1 MNYFDVNN
9 EALKPYREYKS
20 YVLYCIDTQNK
31 TTGIDFF
38 FDYTDEQIPYYEKV
52 INDALKAA
60 FEEYRLNK
68 VYVNVIRDNY
78 KLYNVLEKLNFIT
91 EAIHREQYY
100 DGNRHDVVYMTVLRG
115 EWERGGIRYNFKYV
129 VQKTCEGEA
138 NSFGIQV
145 ISQSCGCSTVVEII
159 HDVCSDEKKIAQL
172 VDMCNTLRLD
182 YVHLYDVIDDF
193 LSDI

>member
-1 MNYFDVNN
+1 MAESDITSNMS
-9 EALKPYREYKS
+9 YK
-20 YVLYCIDTQNK
+20 
-31 TTGIDFF
+31 
-38 FDYTDEQIPYYEKV
+38 
-52 INDALKAA
+52 
-60 FEEYRLNK
+60 
-68 VYVNVIRDNY
+68 
-78 KLYNVLEKLNFIT
+78 
-91 EAIHREQYY
+91 
-100 DGNRHDVVYMTVLRG
+100 
-115 EWERGGIRYNFKYV
+115 
-129 VQKTCEGEA
+129 KTCEGEA

>member
-9 EALKPYREYKS
+9 EALKPYRDYKS

-31 TTGIDFF
+31 TAGIDFF
-38 FDYTDEQIPYYEKV
+38 FDYTDEKILYYEKV

-100 DGNRHDVVYMTVLRG
+100 DRNRHDVVYMTVLRG